1 MTFFPRESVF
11 FWGFLFVVRTSC
23 VVPEKEEFKGIDQKK
38 FGKSVFTDGL
48 K

>member
-11 FWGFLFVVRTSC
+11 FWGFLFVRTSC
-23 VVPEKEEFKGIDQKK
+23 VVPEKEEFKGINRKK
-38 FGKSVFTDGL
+38 FGKSVVTESL